1 MENKHIKRNSN
12 NFLINELRKE
22 DAWRL
27 FKIIGD
33 FVDGFEVLP
42 NFIPAVVFFGSAR
55 VKEGDKY
62 YEAARELA
70 KRLVKKGFSIIT
82 GGGPGIMEAGNRGA
96 KEGGGQSIGLNISL
110 PMEQK
115 PNPYATTT
123 LNFRYFFVRKTMFN
137 KYASAYVLFPG
148 GYGTLDELTETLV
161 LIQTKKLRPFPIIL
175 YGSEYWNGLI
185 DWIEREVLSRNY
197 VDKDDL
203 KLLNVSDNL
212 DEIVSIILENNI
224 CNSGGE
230 IL

>member
-1 MENKHIKRNSN
+1 MENKYNKKNLDD
-12 NFLINELRKE
+12 FLINELRKE

-42 NFIPAVVFFGSAR
+42 QFIPAVVFYGSAR
-55 VKEGDKY
+55 VKEGNKY
-62 YEAARELA
+62 YEVARELA
-70 KRLVKKGFSIIT
+70 NRLVKKGFSIIT

-96 KEGGGQSIGLNISL
+96 MEGGGKSIGLNISI

-115 PNPYATTT
+115 PNPYATTI

-161 LIQTKKLRPFPIIL
+161 LIQTKKLKPFPIIL
-175 YGSEYWNGLI
+175 YGSEFWNGFVSWIKETLLEKNKYI
-185 DWIEREVLSRNY
+185 DEKDFELLSLT
-197 VDKDDL
+197 DDL
-203 KLLNVSDNL
+203 E
-212 DEIVSIILENNI
+212 EIVNIITRNCLYN
-224 CNSGGE
+224 GRGE
-230 IL
+230 L

>member
-1 MENKHIKRNSN
+1 MENKYNKKNLN

-96 KEGGGQSIGLNISL
+96 REGGGKSIGLNISL

-161 LIQTKKLRPFPIIL
+161 LIQTRKLRPFPIIL

-185 DWIEREVLSRNY
+185 DWIKKEVLDRNY
-197 VDKDDL
+197 IDKDDL